1 MRTAAILLV
10 IFGLSGITAAYGQQD
25 QANDITEQYNKI
37 NRLIANFSN
46 EIIGIPPTMSRIAL
60 FDLDYDERRI
70 SEHGA
75 RVVQN
80 RIRQA
85 LNDEV
90 GINAVTLP
98 KQSSDNYEL
107 NIEGDSALVITNR
120 LTNDFDTEYAWL
132 RHLAQEYNVDG
143 FLEGDLHYD
152 EGEFILN
159 VSITSPSSRDAAWN
173 ETVYSFDVDD
183 ISDIH
188 TAHVLFK
195 TGVGVQSTTDYIIGG
210 DSFTGEYRLLSYAA
224 RMSIRTRILE
234 EGSSYFGI
242 SFGAHRAATMS
253 VDIDDDDSN
262 NYMPY
267 STNFASIGAIFYQSI
282 AEKEQ
287 TAGAH
292 WLDYYISANAYG
304 PLNPNNLYGIN
315 QGFTLNLT
323 NHLGL
328 AFNLE
333 YILNTSTLSLIEDGG
348 SRRVDLNNINYGI
361 QLLLRL

>member
-1 MRTAAILLV
+1 MRTAGILLV
-10 IFGLSGITAAYGQQD
+10 IFGLSGITSAYGQQN
-25 QANDITEQYNKI
+25 QADDITEQYNKI
-37 NRLIANFSN
+37 NRLIANLSN
-46 EIIGIPPTMSRIAL
+46 ELSGLPPDMSRIAL
-60 FDLDYDERRI
+60 LELDYDESRI

-80 RIRQA
+80 RMRKA

-90 GINAVTLP
+90 GINAITLP
-98 KQSSDNYEL
+98 EQSADNYEL
-107 NIEGDSALVITNR
+107 NIEGDSTLVITNR
-120 LTNDFDTEYAWL
+120 LTNEFNTEYAWF

-183 ISDIH
+183 VSDVH
-188 TAHVLFK
+188 TAHVLIK
-195 TGVGVQSTTDYIIGG
+195 SGVGVQSTADYFIGE
-210 DSFTGEYRLLSYAA
+210 DSFTGNYRFLSYAA

-234 EGSSYFGI
+234 EGSSYFGLTL
-242 SFGAHRAATMS
+242 GAHRTATMS
-253 VDIDDDDSN
+253 VDIDDPENDN
-262 NYMPY
+262 FMPF
-267 STNFASIGAIFYQSI
+267 SANFASIGAIFYQSI
-282 AEKEQ
+282 AEKEHI
-287 TAGAH
+287 AGEH
-292 WLDYYISANAYG
+292 WLDYYISANVYG

-328 AFNLE
+328 AINLE
-333 YILNTSTLSLIEDGG
+333 YILNTSTLTLIEDGG
-348 SRRVDLNNINYGI
+348 GLRVDLNNLNYGI